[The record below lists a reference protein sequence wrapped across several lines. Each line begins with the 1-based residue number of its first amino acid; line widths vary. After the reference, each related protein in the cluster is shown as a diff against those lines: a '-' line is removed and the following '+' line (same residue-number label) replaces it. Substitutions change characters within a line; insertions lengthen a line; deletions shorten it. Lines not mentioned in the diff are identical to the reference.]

1 MLRRPLVFVAVIGI
15 AAALAAADADTIS
28 RAFELEHASVLE
40 VSAAVQ
46 PLLSESGSLT
56 VQPKLSR
63 IVVQDR
69 PDVINKVTTLIE
81 ELDHIPGLYSVQVE
95 LLEGTEPKP
104 YGTQDEIEASARL
117 RKMFNVAAF
126 RRLGKSTVEGQLGNR
141 AQVDLGTDFRVAFL
155 PEPPESSDRKPWG
168 TPLQDNRI
176 NLRPLVLERMESSSD
191 GELIAHELL
200 RTNVYLSQNQTVF
213 IGAGNSEDTD
223 HVLVLIVHAIETGS
237 R

>member
-1 MLRRPLVFVAVIGI
+1 MLRRPLLFVAAIGI
-15 AAALAAADADTIS
+15 ATVLVAADADTVS
-28 RAFELEHASVLE
+28 RAFELKHASVLE

-46 PLLSESGSLT
+46 PLLSQSGSIT

-69 PDVINKVTTLIE
+69 SDIVRRVATLIE
-81 ELDHIPGLYSVQVE
+81 ELDHLPGLYSIEVE

-104 YGTQDEIEASARL
+104 YGTQDEVEANVRL

-141 AQVDLGTDFRVAFL
+141 AQVDLGTDFRVAFF
-155 PEPPESSDRKPWG
+155 PNSPKSSDAVPWG
-168 TPLQDNRI
+168 TPDQDDRI
-176 NLRPLVLERMESSSD
+176 NLRPLVLERLEFSSD
-191 GELIAHELL
+191 GQLTPRELL
-200 RTNVYLSQNQTVF
+200 RTSVVLAQKQTVY

>member
-1 MLRRPLVFVAVIGI
+1 MPRRLVVFVAVIGI
-15 AAALAAADADTIS
+15 ATALVAADADTVS

-63 IVVQDR
+63 VVVQDR
-69 PDVINKVTTLIE
+69 SDVIDRVTTLIE
-81 ELDHIPGLYSVQVE
+81 KLDHSPGLYSIRVE

-104 YGTQDEIEASARL
+104 YGTQDEIEANERL
-117 RKMFNVAAF
+117 RKMFDVAAF
-126 RRLGKSTVEGQLGNR
+126 RRLGISTVEGQLGNR
-141 AQVDLGTDFRVAFL
+141 AQVDLGTGFRVAFL
-155 PEPPESSDRKPWG
+155 PQLSETSGRKPWG
-168 TPLQDNRI
+168 TPHQNDRI
-176 NLRPLVLERMESSSD
+176 NLRPLVLERLESSSE
-191 GELIAHELL
+191 GELTPHELL
-200 RTNVYLSQNQTVF
+200 RTNIYLAQNQTVY
-213 IGAGNSEDTD
+213 IGAGSSEDTD